1 MTQDGETLERRRAG
15 GRLVLGLFLLTIGAL
30 LLADNLGFDVPRR
43 IWSYW
48 PFLLFGLGVAKLLW
62 PGKPEDRRGGY
73 WLLVVALW
81 GLVNVFGLFGLDW
94 SNSWPLFLVAVG
106 LLMVFEGALGRRLGT
121 GSGHAS

>member
-15 GRLVLGLFLLTIGAL
+15 GRLVHGLFLLTIGAL
-30 LLADNLGFDVPRR
+30 LLADNPGFDVPRR

-48 PFLLFGLGVAKLLW
+48 PFLLLGLGAVKLLG
-62 PGKPEDRRGGY
+62 PGRPEDRRGGY
-73 WLLVVALW
+73 WLFVVGLW
-81 GLVNVFGLFGLDW
+81 GLVGVFGLFGLDW

-121 GSGHAS
+121 GAGHVS